1 VSKSDVNKA
10 FIEINDILQNPGLDI
25 DINQTVDEDLG
36 GIGT

>member
-1 VSKSDVNKA
+1 VSKSDVSKA

-25 DINQTVDEDLG
+25 DLNQTVDEDLG